1 MLLNDTCDQLKQHV
15 EEEVLAASM
24 DEGVSVETP
33 DLFLFVLVQDQRMIK
48 RHIIA
53 VVIPTKRLP
62 LFCYADVVINEKA
75 NLQQAYA
82 YHENWIVAFF
92 LSSFFT
98 CCVFAFFSLI
108 HAEHKKCSLTRNFS
122 SPFLPYFAACV
133 SQLLVPTTTRPQ
145 PLSILCNRRVTF
157 FLAIQDQKRQSSN
170 KNKSLNSN
178 EFQIFSNKD

>member
-33 DLFLFVLVQDQRMIK
+33 DLYLFVLVQYQRMIK

-98 CCVFAFFSLI
+98 CCVFAFFGLI

-122 SPFLPYFAACV
+122 LHALALAFAACV

-145 PLSILCNRRVTF
+145 PLSAGRGPPI
-157 FLAIQDQKRQSSN
+157 
-170 KNKSLNSN
+170 
-178 EFQIFSNKD
+178 

>member
-62 LFCYADVVINEKA
+62 LFCYADVVINEEA

-108 HAEHKKCSLTRNFS
+108 HAEHNKCPLLLKISVYM
-122 SPFLPYFAACV
+122 PYFDACV
-133 SQLLVPTTTRPQ
+133 SQLLVPTTTRQ
-145 PLSILCNRRVTF
+145 FETLECEGLIGDTVKLVVTT
-157 FLAIQDQKRQSSN
+157 AAT
-170 KNKSLNSN
+170 
-178 EFQIFSNKD
+178 

>member
-62 LFCYADVVINEKA
+62 LFCYADVVINEEA

-82 YHENWIVAFF
+82 YHEDWIVPFF

-108 HAEHKKCSLTRNFS
+108 HAEHKKCPLLLEISVHLFCPILLPAFLNCWFPRRLDPSLF
-122 SPFLPYFAACV
+122 
-133 SQLLVPTTTRPQ
+133 
-145 PLSILCNRRVTF
+145 PLGVGLQYELHHTF
-157 FLAIQDQKRQSSN
+157 GN
-170 KNKSLNSN
+170 PG
-178 EFQIFSNKD
+178 

>member
-62 LFCYADVVINEKA
+62 LFCYADVVINEEA

-98 CCVFAFFSLI
+98 CCVFAFFGLI
-108 HAEHKKCSLTRNFS
+108 HAEHKKCPLTRNFS

-145 PLSILCNRRVTF
+145 PLSTGREPPI
-157 FLAIQDQKRQSSN
+157 
-170 KNKSLNSN
+170 
-178 EFQIFSNKD
+178 